1 MKSGQLKTMP
11 FDWSQV
17 RFEMPAELPQKAK
30 RPATHQRRKSKAS
43 GSRRFW
49 TAEEDEVLRRLY
61 PVTLTRDLALQ
72 MGCKT
77 DSLYNRAGLLGIRKT
92 AEWKASKEACKLR
105 RNPEVGEPTR
115 FKKGHTTWNK
125 GLKHPP
131 GWAPGRMRET
141 QFKKGNLPWTWV
153 PVGSKRYSKEGYLE
167 IKFREREGRFRNWKG
182 AHILLWEKNHGPVPP
197 GHKVVFR
204 DGDKAHIVLE
214 NLELISDVEMMRRN
228 SMHNLPE
235 ELFKVIQLTGALKRR
250 ITNVKRS
257 QGAGAGE

>member
-1 MKSGQLKTMP
+1 MP

-17 RFEMPAELPQKAK
+17 RFEAVGKPEREPKKRTPA
-30 RPATHQRRKSKAS
+30 RTGRKGGAR

-61 PVTLTRDLALQ
+61 PNTLSARVAALLRRKVGMVHQ
-72 MGCKT
+72 HANK
-77 DSLYNRAGLLGIRKT
+77 LGLKKM
-92 AEWKASKEACKLR
+92 AEWKASDEGCNLR
-105 RNPEVGEPTR
+105 RNPEVGEPHR
-115 FKKGHTTWNK
+115 FKPGHVPLNK
-125 GLKHPP
+125 GLKHSP
-131 GWAPGRMRET
+131 GWAPGRMKET

-167 IKFREREGRFRNWKG
+167 IKFREREGRFGNWKG